1 MFVVAIA
8 LIALGY
14 TTVYYG
20 ASMSKAFN
28 AVHAQNLDPQVKGGI
43 PYGVLLGVGKPF
55 IGTTEKDLGQGQ
67 SFPPFVTGT
76 ENHRPKG
83 Q

>member
-20 ASMSKAFN
+20 ASMAKAFN

-43 PYGVLLGVGKPF
+43 PYGVLLGVGKPV
-55 IGTTEKDLGQGQ
+55 IGTTNETLGQGQ
-67 SFPPFVTGT
+67 AYPPFVTGT